1 MSISLPSAAVAV
13 LGVRLRLDTAGFT
26 NEDPDFPFDHLD
38 AIQCGVFHVAM
49 GTDFCLHVDWI
60 KRVSSSSQREW
71 QILRR

>member
-1 MSISLPSAAVAV
+1 V
-13 LGVRLRLDTAGFT
+13 GVSLRLDTAGFT

-60 KRVSSSSQREW
+60 KRVSSSSQR
-71 QILRR
+71 